1 MREGM
6 TKLLSFIMIIALIV
20 TLVPEVEGTVKV
32 AAAEEGF
39 DIGLVNFDAT
49 LSGEGMEKENLTKM
63 KKYIKEAYREGDEIL
78 VFPEYALTS
87 TKKAAIDVDKNK
99 SVTIISALAET
110 YEMYILFGSMI
121 QENGKYYS
129 ATVICSP
136 DGTVDTYEKTHLTD
150 EEYAEGLS
158 VGDEPIPKQYR
169 YTEHIIYQIGS
180 AFMIISMLFSY
191 LFVNKRLNFDWIKD
205 RNTLPDNLIIKYYV
219 LAEKGYYDKKSLSC
233 IEQLSYKKAK
243 KTLEKEIKKVFPD
256 WIREVAINL
265 QNDTVQSSIENTYK
279 NLPFV
284 LKRPVRKL
292 LVDFEKYPVG
302 IEPYDN
308 FLKELDLQDIKSSI
322 KMFYSMN
329 ELGKEQSDNQ
339 LESIIDRNNKMAGRA
354 EEMKNKDKIGAA
366 GMLTALPML
375 VGVIKII
382 VDMILMIIVFTSS
395 ISNVVN
401 GG

>member
-1 MREGM
+1 MVIKDILDSMEALNKLNNAHGMSSVVAFRIGKNIKAIEGEVKVFDDVR
-6 TKLLSFIMIIALIV
+6 TKLL
-20 TLVPEVEGTVKV
+20 
-32 AAAEEGF
+32 EEF
-39 DIGLVNFDAT
+39 A
-49 LSGEGMEKENLTKM
+49 
-63 KKYIKEAYREGDEIL
+63 
-78 VFPEYALTS
+78 
-87 TKKAAIDVDKNK
+87 NK
-99 SVTIISALAET
+99 D
-110 YEMYILFGSMI
+110 
-121 QENGKYYS
+121 ENGKP
-129 ATVICSP
+129 II
-136 DGTVDTYEKTHLTD
+136 DKDTN
-150 EEYAEGLS
+150 
-158 VGDEPIPKQYR
+158 QYDVP
-169 YTEHIIYQIGS
+169 S
-180 AFMIISMLFSY
+180 
-191 LFVNKRLNFDWIKD
+191 
-205 RNTLPDNLIIKYYV
+205 
-219 LAEKGYYDKKSLSC
+219 DKL
-233 IEQLSYKKAK
+233 EA
-243 KTLEKEIKKVFPD
+243 LEKEIKKVFPD

-279 NLPFV
+279 SLPFV

-329 ELGKEQSDNQ
+329 ELGKDQSENQ